1 MKHVARID
9 LSLTLT
15 FPTVLGMAISAGR
28 KMAPRHRPGPLHE
41 AG

>member
-15 FPTVLGMAISAGR
+15 FPTVPGMAIAAGR
-28 KMAPRHRPGPLHE
+28 KMVPRHRPGPLHE
-41 AG
+41 VG